1 MGFALLACRCM
12 AHSLNLAAKYVLE
25 ALASTP
31 RHVLA
36 KGKKD
41 SHAAKPAAADVD
53 QDDIESDE
61 EEEEPNENEFVN
73 FNPNDLLGK
82 AHAFVTQACP
92 HFSQR
97 PLLFLTA
104 AIRRCAS
111 LHKPAHSSPNNALQ
125 PKCLSLSLSSGVAHD
140 GRQQTI

>member
-1 MGFALLACRCM
+1 M

-25 ALASTP
+25 AFASTP

-36 KGKKD
+36 KRKKD

-61 EEEEPNENEFVN
+61 EEEEDEPNENEFVN

-82 AHAFVTQACP
+82 VHAFVTQACP
-92 HFSQR
+92 HFSQ
-97 PLLFLTA
+97 PAALGMLFLTA
-104 AIRRCAS
+104 AIHRCAS
-111 LHKPAHSSPNNALQ
+111 LHKRAHSSPNNASQ